1 MKFLEKDLE
10 EIIFESN
17 REKLAD
23 KGLYISGKLLRQ
35 LRIGNYGVA
44 DLVSFQRPFYHT
56 GFNNIVKGTITVYEL
71 KQDSISVS
79 AFFQAVRYLRGIQR
93 WMHQH
98 SAISDYFDYQIV
110 LIGKTH
116 APDVVY
122 MPDLFDACIGE
133 NELLSDLKTKVKLY
147 SYHYDIDGIAFTDLY
162 GYRLTD
168 ESFKR
173 RKPKLPF

>member
-17 REKLAD
+17 RDKLAD
-23 KGLYISGKLLRQ
+23 KGLYIEGKLLRQ

-56 GFNNIVKGTITVYEL
+56 GFNSIVKGTITVFEL

-79 AFFQAVRYLRGIQR
+79 AFFQAVRYIRGIQR
-93 WMHQH
+93 WM
-98 SAISDYFDYQIV
+98 SEYSKIDDCFDYQIV

-122 MPDLFDACIGE
+122 LPNLFDVEIGE
-133 NELLSDLKTKVKLY
+133 NEILSEMKTKVKLY
-147 SYHYDIDGIAFTDLY
+147 SYHYDIDGISFNDLY
-162 GYRLTD
+162 EYRLSD

-173 RKPKLPF
+173 HKPKLPF